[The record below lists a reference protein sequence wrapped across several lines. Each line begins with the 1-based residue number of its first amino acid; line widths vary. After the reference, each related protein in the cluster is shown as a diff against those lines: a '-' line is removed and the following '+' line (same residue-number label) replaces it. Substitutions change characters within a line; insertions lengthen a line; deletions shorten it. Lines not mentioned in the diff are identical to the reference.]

1 MAKYIER
8 NNTPMSQINEILNYL
23 GAPYFVTTRDGEP
36 VICRTLEDFEL
47 EISGLRKRA
56 LNCSLYVWMTHP
68 HRELINVIY
77 LSLPSV
83 KLRLF
88 PL

>member
-1 MAKYIER
+1 MGGKIARSLVECSSNGNVDLKKFYQH
-8 NNTPMSQINEILNYL
+8 NPQTPQ
-23 GAPYFVTTRDGEP
+23 
-36 VICRTLEDFEL
+36 LEKQL
-47 EISGLRKRA
+47 YGLA
-56 LNCSLYVWMTHP
+56 
-68 HRELINVIY
+68 NVIY